1 MIHSVCQTV
10 IEHMMKISRTVPVNR
25 VVLVVVRVQIT
36 MVARSLQRQQ
46 PHRRLQQLPQPRR
59 LRRFQSL
66 QTKLSIRQY

>member
-46 PHRRLQQLPQPRR
+46 PHRRLQRLSQPRR
-59 LRRFQSL
+59 LQRFQSL
-66 QTKLSIRQY
+66 QTKLLIRQY